1 MEPLICKCC
10 GGKIDPDTMI
20 CMYCDTPHST
30 GSAAAGLRTPIKLL
44 GDGICTPNEMRALL
58 GLRTL
63 EEKSNIL
70 KSQLAVENLYNA
82 ALKSLRNYAG
92 KDY

>member
-10 GGKIDPDTMI
+10 GGKIDPNTMV
-20 CMYCDTPHST
+20 CMHCDTPHST
-30 GSAAAGLRTPIKLL
+30 GSAAAGLRTHIKPV
-44 GDGICTPNEMRALL
+44 GDGIYTPNEMRALL
-58 GLRTL
+58 GLRAL

>member
-10 GGKIDPDTMI
+10 GGKIDPDTMV

-30 GSAAAGLRTPIKLL
+30 KSPAAGLRTHIQPV
-44 GDGICTPNEMRALL
+44 GDGIYTPNEMRVLL
-58 GLRTL
+58 GLGTI
-63 EEKSNIL
+63 EEKNNIL

-82 ALKSLRNYAG
+82 ALKSLR
-92 KDY
+92 DYEGEDY